1 MEVVRFGPNLVR
13 VDSTSPQDTLTWKK
27 PSWAQGGAFWGPWNF
42 YVVEIESLIL
52 AMIKH
57 DLKICFGGL
66 IGGLKPLPNQ
76 AKSFWIR
83 PFFDPPGPSKVF
95 LQPFSACS
103 RGVSPH
109 SDFFAS
115 LFIWSQDFIFYDKN
129 ASLVGENQIW
139 VKTESTIFGHFFLW
153 KPLYFQGIF
162 WVMELTGDPKL
173 VQFITHDT
181 IIWIFPTWVGRT
193 PPKGVFWQLK
203 VPASSSKLIKMIN
216 IHTISTF
223 FIGNTWILY
232 SNHMQCLVVDFQD
245 RFHLSFL
252 LIFIRVF
259 NMEKICSAH
268 CLKCKIYFT
277 WS

>member
-13 VDSTSPQDTLTWKK
+13 VDSTSPQDTLIWKK

-42 YVVEIESLIL
+42 YVVEIERLIL
-52 AMIKH
+52 AMIEH

-95 LQPFSACS
+95 LQPISACS

-109 SDFFAS
+109 SDFFDN

-139 VKTESTIFGHFFLW
+139 VKTESTIFGHFFRW
-153 KPLYFQGIF
+153 KIPYFHPISG
-162 WVMELTGDPKL
+162 T
-173 VQFITHDT
+173 
-181 IIWIFPTWVGRT
+181 
-193 PPKGVFWQLK
+193 LK
-203 VPASSSKLIKMIN
+203 VSGHSK
-216 IHTISTF
+216 
-223 FIGNTWILY
+223 
-232 SNHMQCLVVDFQD
+232 CVVFE
-245 RFHLSFL
+245 
-252 LIFIRVF
+252 VF
-259 NMEKICSAH
+259 
-268 CLKCKIYFT
+268 YDP
-277 WS
+277 

>member
-13 VDSTSPQDTLTWKK
+13 VDSTSPQDTLIWKK

-42 YVVEIESLIL
+42 YVVEIEHLIL
-52 AMIKH
+52 AMIEH

-76 AKSFWIR
+76 AKSFLIR

-95 LQPFSACS
+95 LQLVSACS

-139 VKTESTIFGHFFLW
+139 VKTESTIFGHFFQW
-153 KPLYFQGIF
+153 KPPYFLGVF
-162 WVMELTGDPKL
+162 WVMELRGDPK
-173 VQFITHDT
+173 I
-181 IIWIFPTWVGRT
+181 
-193 PPKGVFWQLK
+193 
-203 VPASSSKLIKMIN
+203 
-216 IHTISTF
+216 
-223 FIGNTWILY
+223 
-232 SNHMQCLVVDFQD
+232 VVLTNL
-245 RFHLSFL
+245 HYPW
-252 LIFIRVF
+252 
-259 NMEKICSAH
+259 H
-268 CLKCKIYFT
+268 
-277 WS
+277 